1 MIEVII
7 NSTKKVLIET
17 SWNVKY
23 VYGPT
28 MADLFTVLI
37 ETSWNVKVTNK
48 GWRVWSSIVLI
59 ETSWNV
65 KEIAIAR
72 EMAPTV
78 PY

>member
-1 MIEVII
+1 
-7 NSTKKVLIET
+7 
-17 SWNVKY
+17 
-23 VYGPT
+23 

-37 ETSWNVKVTNK
+37 ETSLNVKVTNK

>member
-1 MIEVII
+1 
-7 NSTKKVLIET
+7 
-17 SWNVKY
+17 
-23 VYGPT
+23 

-65 KEIAIAR
+65 KER
-72 EMAPTV
+72 VKGDGVESLW
-78 PY
+78 Y